1 MQTPTMPVRRRT
13 SSWLV
18 PTLVLLA
25 LVAVP
30 VFGFLT
36 FRAEPRT
43 VPAPAAVRS
52 LADRTVLLEERASAD
67 ASDTEAWQGLAVGY
81 TQRAAIEGDPA
92 FYALAERALDRA
104 EELAPDAPMTIL
116 ARGNLELSLHR
127 FADARRTADRAVVA
141 LPSSAEAHGL
151 VVDASVELGDYAGA
165 AEALQT
171 MLDLDPSLPALARTS
186 YLRELHGD
194 LTGAI
199 TAMQQA
205 EQAGSA
211 VPGDRARVA
220 TLLGDLHRRDG
231 DLTAAEGAYTRALA
245 AVPDFVPAQLG
256 LIGISAVRTSPAEAA
271 EELGALV
278 DELPRLDAVLL
289 LADLREAAGDAEGRA
304 AALELARAMAALQQD
319 AGQVVDL
326 ELALLEADHGDPET
340 AVELATA
347 AHRARPDNVYAADA
361 LAWALHRAGRS
372 DEARPLVERAL
383 RLDTA
388 DPLLRFHAA
397 AVTAAT
403 GDEDGARALLTSALE
418 LDPWFS
424 FGLLDEVRELADRL
438 DVPVPTGAAA

>member
-1 MQTPTMPVRRRT
+1 MQTPTTAPRRGVLQG
-13 SSWLV
+13 LV

-25 LVAVP
+25 VVAIP
-30 VFGFLT
+30 VIGFLT
-36 FRAEPRT
+36 FRAEPT
-43 VPAPAAVRS
+43 AVPAPAPVRS
-52 LADRTVLLEERASAD
+52 VADRTVVLEERTAAD
-67 ASDTEAWQGLAVGY
+67 PGDLEAWQGLAVAY

-92 FYALAERALDRA
+92 FYALAERALERA
-104 EELAPDAPMTIL
+104 EELGPDAPMTIL

-127 FADARRTADRAVVA
+127 FADARRTAERAVVA
-141 LPSSAEAHGL
+141 LPASAEAHGL
-151 VVDASVELGDYAGA
+151 AVDAAAELGDYAAA
-165 AEALQT
+165 AESLQT
-171 MLDLDPSLPALARTS
+171 MLDLDPGLPALARAS

-194 LTGAI
+194 LAGAI

-211 VPGDRARVA
+211 VPGDRAAV
-220 TLLGDLHRRDG
+220 TSLLGDLHRRGG
-231 DLTAAEGAYTRALA
+231 DLSAAEGAYTRALD

-256 LIGISAVRTSPAEAA
+256 LIRISAVRTSPAAAA
-271 EELGALV
+271 EELAALV

-304 AALELARAMAALQQD
+304 SALELARAMAALQQD

-326 ELALLEADHGDPET
+326 ELALLEADHGDPDV

-347 AHRARPDNVYAADA
+347 AFESRPDNIYAADA

-372 DEARPLVERAL
+372 DEAGPIVERAL

-397 AVTAAT
+397 AVTAA
-403 GDEDGARALLTSALE
+403 GDEDRARALLTSALE

-424 FGLLDEVRELADRL
+424 FALLDELRELADRL
-438 DVPVPTGAAA
+438 DVPVPAAAAT